1 MPRRS
6 INKSVEITSYEK
18 DLTYMAM
25 RYAVCRSTISC
36 TQLAKD
42 MAKHLFTKMST
53 GESIMFALDIKK
65 QIEEKLR
72 FMPFSFSV
80 NFAID
85 RGSSDYAPLDK
96 FIEWMDDNNIDTSE
110 DLRLWE
116 EIIYVGKGKYTAYQ
130 VDHLS
135 DRYVTES
142 FDNLIVWNRLAKL
155 MDFRCHKFCII
166 RNEKNEEEMVE
177 YFEDYERTSSKIL
190 SYKKIKV
197 PVIEYAKNP
206 YVLSDIIKED
216 NILEEVLS
224 DNEVKEYCKE
234 HFMGYP
240 KAIEIK
246 YVD

>member
-1 MPRRS
+1 MPKR
-6 INKSVEITSYEK
+6 IIKSSGMSSYEK

-25 RYAVCRSTISC
+25 RYAVGRSTISC

-42 MAKHLFTKMST
+42 MAKNLFTKMST
-53 GESIMFALDIKK
+53 ADAIMFALDIKR

-80 NFAID
+80 SFVID

-96 FIEWMDDNNIDTSE
+96 FIEWMDDNGIDTSE

-116 EIIYVGKGKYTAYQ
+116 EIIYLGKGKYTAYQ

-142 FDNLIVWNRLAKL
+142 FDDLIVWNRLAKL
-155 MDFRCHKFCII
+155 MDPRCHKFCII
-166 RNEKNEEEMVE
+166 RNKKNEEKMIE
-177 YFEDYERTSSKIL
+177 YFEDYERKSSKIL

-197 PVIEYAKNP
+197 PAIEYAKNP
-206 YVLSDIIKED
+206 YVLPDVITED
-216 NILEEVLS
+216 NILIEEMS
-224 DNEVKEYCKE
+224 DEDVRKYCKE
-234 HFMGYP
+234 HFFGYP
-240 KAIEIK
+240 KALEIK